1 MSKLLM
7 LCLLLCSTS
16 TFAVTTI
23 NGAGASFPYPIY
35 SKWFAEYEKTQSD
48 VRFNYQSIGSGGGI
62 RQVLKGTV
70 DFGASDAP
78 MKDKELDEAK
88 NNGAPIMH
96 VPTVIGAVTVAYNV
110 EGVKKGLKLDG
121 ALVADIFRGVVT
133 KWNDPRIVK
142 LNEGVKLPAKDILV
156 VRRADGSGTTS
167 VFSEYLCKVSP
178 EWKEQIGEGKTLK
191 WPVGIGSKGNEGVTN
206 TITQT
211 DGAIGYIELA
221 YAEHNNVVTASIKNT
236 AGEFVAPSTDSA
248 SLSAAGLKNFDGDL
262 RVSITNADAK
272 GAYPIASF
280 TYILLPMKK
289 GDAKIGEIKKFLSW
303 AMTTGQSMATSLNY
317 APLPEKLSKKL
328 HDQFAK

>member
-16 TFAVTTI
+16 SFAVTTI

-78 MKDKELDEAK
+78 MKDKELEEAK
-88 NNGAPIMH
+88 KNGAPIMH
-96 VPTVIGAVTVAYNV
+96 VPTVIGAVTVAYNLKD
-110 EGVKKGLKLDG
+110 VKKGLKLDG
-121 ALVADIFRGVVT
+121 PLVADIFRGVVK

-142 LNEGVKLPAKDILV
+142 LNEGIKLPASDILV
-156 VRRADGSGTTS
+156 VRRADGSGTTA
-167 VFSEYLCKVSP
+167 VFSEYLSKVSP
-178 EWKEQIGEGKTLK
+178 EWKEEIGEGKTLR
-191 WPVGIGSKGNEGVTN
+191 WPVGIGAKGNEGVTN

-211 DGAIGYIELA
+211 EGSIGYIELA
-221 YAEHNNVVTASIKNT
+221 YAEHNNVTTASIKNP
-236 AGEFVAPSTDSA
+236 AGEFIAPSTDSA
-248 SLSAAGLKNFDGDL
+248 SKSAAGLKNFDGDL
-262 RVSITNADAK
+262 RVSITNAEVI

-280 TYILLPMKK
+280 TYILLPMKE
-289 GDAKIGEIKKFLSW
+289 GDAKVSEIKKFLTW

-328 HDQFAK
+328 HDKFTK